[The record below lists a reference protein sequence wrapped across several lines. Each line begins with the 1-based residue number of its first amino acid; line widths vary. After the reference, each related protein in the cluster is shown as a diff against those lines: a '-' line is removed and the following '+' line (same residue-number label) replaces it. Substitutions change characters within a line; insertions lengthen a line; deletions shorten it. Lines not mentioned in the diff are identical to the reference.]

1 VEVAPTDPSI
11 LRHDFSF
18 RQETY
23 VDHSAVRAVDLRRR
37 MPIEDD
43 NDAIR
48 ALEIGTLDDASAAIA
63 RLLAVTGATMGR
75 RAQLEGALQSR
86 IVIEQAKGIVA
97 ERHGLD
103 VEEAFD
109 VLRHAARAN
118 RIKLRDLVQRV
129 RPDQPDPP
137 ELARELESLRRDA

>member
-1 VEVAPTDPSI
+1 MPT
-11 LRHDFSF
+11 
-18 RQETY
+18 
-23 VDHSAVRAVDLRRR
+23 
-37 MPIEDD
+37 EDD

-63 RLLAVTGATMGR
+63 RLLAVTEATMGR

-86 IVIEQAKGIVA
+86 IAIEQAKGIVA

-103 VEEAFD
+103 VEQAFGL
-109 VLRHAARAN
+109 LRRAARAN
-118 RIKLRDLVQRV
+118 RIKLRDLVRRV

-137 ELARELESLRRDA
+137 ELARELEALRRDA